1 MDDINTM
8 TDLQERIKQ
17 LELQEKQQIA
27 ILKLQA
33 KQTAESLRPS
43 NLVKNAFS
51 DMAGSKTLRQN
62 ALKASVGL
70 GAGMLVKK
78 LITFNSKGIL
88 RKIAGFALQSVT
100 TKLVAKKLPLTKPK
114 GRS

>member
-1 MDDINTM
+1 VTDITTM
-8 TDLQERIKQ
+8 TDLQDRIKELQ
-17 LELQEKQQIA
+17 LQEKEQMA
-27 ILKLQA
+27 ALKMQA
-33 KQTAESLRPS
+33 RLTAEGLRPS

-51 DMAGSKTLRQN
+51 DMAASKTLKQN

-78 LITFNSKGIL
+78 LITFNSQGIF

-100 TKLVAKKLPLTKPK
+100 TKLIAKKLPLTK
-114 GRS
+114 